1 MTVQK
6 TQNKMLNNELEKQ
19 NILMG
24 QLLGQGVTRT
34 PNSHR
39 GHTPEHP
46 RVVIEETTVKQTEL
60 VGNLKRELDKA
71 LKELSAKDS
80 EMA

>member
-24 QLLGQGVTRT
+24 QLLGQGFTRT
-34 PNSHR
+34 PNS
-39 GHTPEHP
+39 
-46 RVVIEETTVKQTEL
+46 
-60 VGNLKRELDKA
+60 
-71 LKELSAKDS
+71 
-80 EMA
+80 